1 MQNILKIECLFQS
14 YMRSR
19 YMLWRDPVYRGE
31 AAGKTHLQGSRD
43 IAGVNYKKLF
53 QSLLINYNTTAKI
66 RVKEMLS
73 NSFGFMKQKGETG
86 NSV

>member
-1 MQNILKIECLFQS
+1 MQNILKIEYLFQS

-53 QSLLINYNTTAKI
+53 QSLLINYNTTAKMDP
-66 RVKEMLS
+66 EH
-73 NSFGFMKQKGETG
+73 QKGKTG
-86 NSV
+86 NSA

>member
-53 QSLLINYNTTAKI
+53 QGLLINYNTTAKMYP
-66 RVKEMLS
+66 EH
-73 NSFGFMKQKGETG
+73 QKGKTG
-86 NSV
+86 NSA

>member
-43 IAGVNYKKLF
+43 IAGGNYKKLF
-53 QSLLINYNTTAKI
+53 QSLLINYNTTAKMDP
-66 RVKEMLS
+66 EH
-73 NSFGFMKQKGETG
+73 
-86 NSV
+86 